1 MTMAHPRG
9 AEVIALQLGCLPPA
23 GRRPGRGPIRTAT
36 SSHPAADRRQA
47 AGRTGKTARAA
58 QPAGLSRPGTTRTV
72 AEPTAPTATGTVT
85 ASLAGAVAVG
95 GPGVRPAG
103 DLAALVQSGRAG
115 PRGTGR
121 RPIPRATPP
130 QATATA

>member
-1 MTMAHPRG
+1 MTREPPCG
-9 AEVIALQLGCLPPA
+9 ADVIGRHLGCLPPA

-72 AEPTAPTATGTVT
+72 AEPTAPTVTGTVT
-85 ASLAGAVAVG
+85 GSLAGAVAVG
-95 GPGVRPAG
+95 GQGVRPAG
-103 DLAALVQSGRAG
+103 DLAAMVKSRRAR
-115 PRGTGR
+115 PRG
-121 RPIPRATPP
+121 
-130 QATATA
+130 